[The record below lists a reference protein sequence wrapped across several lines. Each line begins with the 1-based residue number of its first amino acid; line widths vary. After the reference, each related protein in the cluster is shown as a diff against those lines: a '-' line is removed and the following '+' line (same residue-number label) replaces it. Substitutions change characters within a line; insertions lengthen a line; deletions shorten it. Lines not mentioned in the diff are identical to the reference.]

1 MLNLCLNFNESKPV
15 YAYVIKK
22 SVIQMSLNTLMIT
35 ALSIIYLNEVFRTA
49 PQNNFQTRSIF
60 QK

>member
-1 MLNLCLNFNESKPV
+1 MLNSCLNFNESKPV

-22 SVIQMSLNTLMIT
+22 SVIQMSLNTLMVT
-35 ALSIIYLNEVFRTA
+35 ALSIIYLNEVFRIA

>member
-1 MLNLCLNFNESKPV
+1 MLIN
-15 YAYVIKK
+15 VIKK

>member
-22 SVIQMSLNTLMIT
+22 SVIQMSLNTLMVT
-35 ALSIIYLNEVFRTA
+35 ALSIIYLNEVFRIA
-49 PQNNFQTRSIF
+49 PQNNFQ
-60 QK
+60 K